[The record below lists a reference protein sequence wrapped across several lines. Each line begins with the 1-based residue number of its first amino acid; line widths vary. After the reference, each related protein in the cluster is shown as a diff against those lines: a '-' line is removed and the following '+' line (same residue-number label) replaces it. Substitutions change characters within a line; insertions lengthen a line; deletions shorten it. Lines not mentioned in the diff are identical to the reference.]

1 MPARNVRANM
11 ARRMTNLTLP
21 KVSAPKLPT
30 LGKKKP
36 AAAEITVQATKLS
49 LSLAADAA
57 PPKSVLLEV
66 DMPGDADEPL
76 RSKAAA
82 VSKGSATLGFK
93 HAFAAGAGS
102 SLHAALA
109 AALQSE
115 SEEDSEIQLYVY
127 AVDAKGGEKELGV
140 AAVSLEALLAKGADH
155 ALGAVAVKDAKG
167 VEVAQLT
174 VAVTALAALRE
185 IDAGGDGAAAAPA
198 AAEGAPASD
207 GADEKQAA
215 ATPAAEA
222 APAPAAA
229 PGTPDRDE
237 CPICFEPEKSTA
249 LVPCGHIL
257 CGACAAKYAHCPVCR
272 EVVSSRMRVF
282 W

>member
-1 MPARNVRANM
+1 M
-11 ARRMTNLTLP
+11 LP
-21 KVSAPKLPT
+21 K
-30 LGKKKP
+30 LGKKK
-36 AAAEITVQATKLS
+36 AEKLEITVQATK

-140 AAVSLEALLAKGADH
+140 AAVSLEALLEKGADH
-155 ALGAVAVKDAKG
+155 AEAAVPVKDNDGKG
-167 VEVAQLT
+167 AEVGQLT
-174 VAVTALAALRE
+174 VAVTALAAMRE
-185 IDAGGDGAAAAPA
+185 IDAEVGGEPVAAGAAAAAVVGGSGPA
-198 AAEGAPASD
+198 GMQQSKMLSFNLMHSYFLLAA
-207 GADEKQAA
+207 
-215 ATPAAEA
+215 
-222 APAPAAA
+222 
-229 PGTPDRDE
+229 
-237 CPICFEPEKSTA
+237 
-249 LVPCGHIL
+249 
-257 CGACAAKYAHCPVCR
+257 
-272 EVVSSRMRVF
+272 
-282 W
+282 